1 MYNFEVG
8 DYVKYKDREYQR
20 MGVVVKIDDDVV
32 SVFFRYPDFQTSA
45 IYGKLLTKAT
55 TEEYAE
61 YVDEEEDKIARKL
74 INPTLYAYDNDEKS
88 FDQALEEIIDG
99 FSEAFWIEDEPLK
112 LKSNFGM
119 TFDGNDIGMYILN
132 KPTMDTRNL
141 VLGGHE
147 EWQKA
152 LKQAY
157 IDMALD
163 TGDIEWFKEL
173 TKGD

>member
-74 INPTLYAYDNDEKS
+74 INPALYNFDDDMRS
-88 FDQALEEIIDG
+88 FDQAL
-99 FSEAFWIEDEPLK
+99 DE
-112 LKSNFGM
+112 
-119 TFDGNDIGMYILN
+119 ILN
-132 KPTMDTRNL
+132 ATEESLWFYEDVTFTKQHNYAKEILAKPIVDTRHQ
-141 VLGGHE
+141 VLGGHK
-147 EWQKA
+147 EWQSA
-152 LKQAY
+152 LKQAF

-163 TGDIEWFKEL
+163 TQDWEWLKEL
-173 TKGD
+173 TKGE